1 MTLFLIQIS
10 KLSFDSQLYPL
21 KNERFSNTLR
31 LKKKTNNKNKKM
43 STNYIKHKNQ
53 TFDYKKTKIVK

>member
-43 STNYIKHKNQ
+43 STNYIKHKN
-53 TFDYKKTKIVK
+53 